1 MISHLLRQPRP
12 LVLLLVCA
20 ASACQSY
27 NQRIEAPLRDFER
40 GDFLMAAEQFAD
52 PKITGSE
59 FLSGVEAG
67 TAAFVDGDFD
77 AALAHLHTAEL
88 HARETEQRALLGG
101 ESLAEMLTT
110 FFVNEGHA
118 SYVGE
123 GYERAMLHAMLGLSY
138 LALGRL
144 DDVQVEA
151 RRIDDLITSEEE
163 LYGSSYG
170 AGGMAHLLSA
180 ISYEL
185 QGEPSEAYIDYERM
199 YDKGLAPE
207 LVGAALIRL
216 SGQLSQPAGAD
227 RWVSEFG
234 EREPVPLDWPSIVVL
249 GGLGMGPAKHEHRI
263 DIALPKGIF
272 SWAVPVFGDGKT
284 PTPGLELVFPDQNVR
299 VGTSLVEHVAAV
311 AKENL
316 DDRIAW
322 LATRSA
328 VRGILK
334 RELAIQLSKNDN
346 EVIATIGAFLAV
358 ASLFTER
365 ADLRTWRTLPN
376 RWVAARAFV
385 PPDEPTEVILAE
397 RGGEEVR
404 LGHFRLQPGET
415 MFVFARSLQSGLV
428 AHVIG
433 GERVQDD
440 TGLGLNR

>member
-1 MISHLLRQPRP
+1 
-12 LVLLLVCA
+12 
-20 ASACQSY
+20 
-27 NQRIEAPLRDFER
+27 
-40 GDFLMAAEQFAD
+40 
-52 PKITGSE
+52 
-59 FLSGVEAG
+59 
-67 TAAFVDGDFD
+67 
-77 AALAHLHTAEL
+77 
-88 HARETEQRALLGG
+88 
-101 ESLAEMLTT
+101 
-110 FFVNEGHA
+110 
-118 SYVGE
+118 
-123 GYERAMLHAMLGLSY
+123 
-138 LALGRL
+138 
-144 DDVQVEA
+144 
-151 RRIDDLITSEEE
+151 
-163 LYGSSYG
+163 
-170 AGGMAHLLSA
+170 
-180 ISYEL
+180 
-185 QGEPSEAYIDYERM
+185 
-199 YDKGLAPE
+199 
-207 LVGAALIRL
+207 
-216 SGQLSQPAGAD
+216 
-227 RWVSEFG
+227 
-234 EREPVPLDWPSIVVL
+234 
-249 GGLGMGPAKHEHRI
+249 MGPAKHEHRI